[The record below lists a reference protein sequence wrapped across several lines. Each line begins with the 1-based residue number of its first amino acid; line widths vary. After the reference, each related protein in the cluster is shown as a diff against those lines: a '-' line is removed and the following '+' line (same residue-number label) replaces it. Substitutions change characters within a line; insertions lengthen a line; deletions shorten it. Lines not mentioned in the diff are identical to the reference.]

1 MRALLHKSR
10 HAVAVALC
18 ALGLAAAPADAAI
31 VDLDAYVLNPIL
43 QDDGITPLADGSW
56 VMIIGSWDGTIDP
69 MVQIGPDYIAASVT
83 GDDVILGIVQID
95 SLFGPGT
102 FGTTVQYDSTLVNN
116 VYIRFFDTTGPLTG
130 MIWWGTSPM
139 IGPVGVTL
147 GVTTVQFDP
156 GGSLQVDQENN
167 FVIIPEPGTANLLL
181 LVGGMIW
188 AMRAKMARKKNK
200 DQEETGRESS

>member
-1 MRALLHKSR
+1 MREAYSKLR
-10 HAVAVALC
+10 RAGVVALC
-18 ALGLAAAPADAAI
+18 VLGLFAVPARAAI

-56 VMIIGSWDGTIDP
+56 VFIIGSSDTNIDP
-69 MVQIGPDYIAASVT
+69 MVSWGTNFIANSVT
-83 GDDVILGIVQID
+83 GDDIILGIVQID
-95 SLFGPGT
+95 SLFGAGT

-139 IGPVGVTL
+139 LGPVGVTL

-156 GGSLQVDQENN
+156 DGSLQTDEYDS
-167 FVIIPEPGTANLLL
+167 FVVIPEPSTANLLL

-188 AMRAKMARKKNK
+188 AMRASMARKKEK
-200 DQEETGRESS
+200 EEQKTEGESG